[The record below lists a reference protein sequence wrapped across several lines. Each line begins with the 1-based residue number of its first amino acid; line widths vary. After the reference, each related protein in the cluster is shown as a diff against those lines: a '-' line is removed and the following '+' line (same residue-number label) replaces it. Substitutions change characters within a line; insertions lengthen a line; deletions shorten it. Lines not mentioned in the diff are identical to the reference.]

1 MQRFPGIGMT
11 GAVFVAAVLGGCGGS
26 HRTADPP
33 PAAPPPVAEQVHDA
47 LMNALR
53 EPAAP
58 LAAQRTRLPYRAVAG
73 CTGPSAGGAGR
84 YRCRTTPRGPH
95 GLRELAVD
103 VRADGTWA
111 TAPVPGSSMFRGH
124 RRPAVSSI
132 WGTGIRVPH

>member
-1 MQRFPGIGMT
+1 MQRFPGMT
-11 GAVFVAAVLGGCGGS
+11 GAALVAAVLGGCGGS
-26 HRTADPP
+26 HRSAGPA
-33 PAAPPPVAEQVHDA
+33 AAPPPVADQVRDA

-84 YRCRTTPRGPH
+84 YRCRTAPRGPH

-103 VRADGTWA
+103 VRADGTWS
-111 TAPVPGSSMFRGH
+111 TAPVPVSRMFRGH
-124 RRPAVSSI
+124 RRPAVSSV
-132 WGTGIRVPH
+132 WGTGIRLPH